1 MVTGRP
7 KAQLIL
13 DEAERAQ
20 LASMARSRSLSAALV
35 LRARIVLACEVE
47 PSNRKVAARL
57 RLNAATVGKWRKR
70 FVQQRISGLH
80 DELRPGAPRSIDD
93 ERIAMLINTTL
104 KTKPADGSTHWSTR
118 TWRSTRASPR
128 APCSAS

>member
-70 FVQQRISGLH
+70 FVQQRISGC
-80 DELRPGAPRSIDD
+80 
-93 ERIAMLINTTL
+93 TTSFVL
-104 KTKPADGSTHWSTR
+104 AHRVASTM
-118 TWRSTRASPR
+118 
-128 APCSAS
+128 SASRC